1 IYSEVAYLEDIFDAF
16 GYGNPDLTG
25 IRNFIAWHYHQ
36 GGQLQNVLIL
46 GKATFDYKG
55 ILGGRPK
62 LVPIYTSRNSLN
74 PLTTFSSDDYFSL
87 LEFGQGKWEESR
99 EGDELMQ
106 IGVGRLPVI
115 NAQEAKI
122 VVDKIIAYESNPKP
136 GEWKKTVTFFAD
148 DGDNN
153 IHLRDSESHSNF
165 LNSNHKEYKQEKL
178 YLDKFQQEKLEEVQS
193 SMQAKAALEETL
205 EKGTLIV
212 NYIGHGN
219 ETTLTAEEVF
229 LTSDIPNWAKQEKLA
244 LWVTATC
251 EFGRHDSPFI
261 RSAAEELLIAPNKGA
276 IGLLTTGR
284 PVFS

>member
-74 PLTTFSSDDYFSL
+74 PLTTFSSDDYFAL
-87 LEFGQGKWEESR
+87 LEFGQGEWEESR
-99 EGDELMQ
+99 EGDEHMQ

-115 NAQEAKI
+115 NAHEARI
-122 VVDKIIAYESNPKP
+122 VVDKIIDYESKPKA
-136 GEWKKTVTFFAD
+136 GDWKKTVAFFAD

-153 IHLRDSESHSNF
+153 IHLRDSEAHASY
-165 LNSNHKEYKQEKL
+165 LDKNHKEYKQLKL
-178 YLDKFQQEKLEEVQS
+178 YLDRFKQENARKTQS
-193 SMQAKAALEETL
+193 SPQAESVLEETL
-205 EKGTLIV
+205 EQGILLL
-212 NYIGHGN
+212 NFIGHGN
-219 ETTLTAEEVF
+219 EATLTAE
-229 LTSDIPNWAKQEKLA
+229 
-244 LWVTATC
+244 
-251 EFGRHDSPFI
+251 
-261 RSAAEELLIAPNKGA
+261 
-276 IGLLTTGR
+276 
-284 PVFS
+284 